1 MPRFSLKQY
10 QPRVMIAMAIYAA
23 FMLFVWPLV
32 NTTTSLPIKALLAVA
47 ATVPVLYVIGQ
58 MARLIRNSD
67 ELERHMHLVA
77 LSTATAVVSAL
88 TFIAG
93 FLAAAGA
100 VKLDGWMLLL
110 VYPAV
115 VLCYGAVRWRMVRNY
130 GGSSLCSEELGVKPY
145 LYPLLFGMVLLVV
158 ALAYPGN
165 LDDARLGFLYGTAAG
180 LIAVGG
186 LPIVRHW
193 YRRKYRHE

>member
-10 QPRVMIAMAIYAA
+10 QPRAMIAMAIYTA

-32 NTTTSLPIKALLAVA
+32 TTTASLPIKVLLAVA
-47 ATVPVLYVIGQ
+47 PTVPVLYVIAQ

-77 LSTATAVVSAL
+77 LSTATAMVSAL
-88 TFIAG
+88 TFIGG
-93 FLAAAGA
+93 FLAAAGV
-100 VKLDGWMLLL
+100 VKLDGSILLL

-115 VLCYGAVRWRMVRNY
+115 VLCYGMVRWRMVRSY
-130 GGSSLCSEELGVKPY
+130 GGSSLCSEEVGIKPY
-145 LYPLLFGMVLLVV
+145 LYLLLFGVVLLVI
-158 ALAYPGN
+158 ALLYPGRS
-165 LDDARLGFLYGTAAG
+165 DDSRRWFLCGCAAG
-180 LIAVGG
+180 PIIFGA
-186 LPIVRHW
+186 LPIVKHW